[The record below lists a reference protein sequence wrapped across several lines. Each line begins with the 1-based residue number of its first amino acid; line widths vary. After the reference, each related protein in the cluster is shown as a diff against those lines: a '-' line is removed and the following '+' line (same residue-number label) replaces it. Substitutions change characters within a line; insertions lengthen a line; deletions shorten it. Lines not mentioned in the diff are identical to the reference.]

1 MDDEVPVS
9 RRARRRTTRRS
20 GLSDSTVSEG
30 GSSGSINEDV
40 EEMVSPPIASA
51 LSEAESSV
59 GSRTDAPADFTP
71 YNRMQEVSS
80 SSGTTAY
87 EKEYRLKLLHR
98 MLMRNVPLDQIAKE
112 LSVSVRTVIRDRKD
126 LYKALARGA
135 QGLDVN
141 VLIGDT
147 MAFYNE
153 VQGMG
158 LRAASAS
165 KAPLNMRLTAMR
177 TALASKNDMHRFLS
191 NVGVYDVL
199 KFQAGEQNKSN
210 DMEKLVKLTE
220 AILNDNDDERFD
232 PLQSIANSVLAE
244 DEDIHLI

>member
-1 MDDEVPVS
+1 MVDEV
-9 RRARRRTTRRS
+9 RRRVRRRVS
-20 GLSDSTVSEG
+20 GRRGGLSDSTTSEG
-30 GSSGSINEDV
+30 GNVASLNSDV
-40 EEMVSPPIASA
+40 EGMTTRPVTTP
-51 LSEAESSV
+51 LSESESAV

-71 YNRMQEVSS
+71 ANRMKEVRDSS
-80 SSGTTAY
+80 RATAY

-112 LSVSVRTVIRDRKD
+112 LDVSVRTVMRDRKD
-126 LYKALARGA
+126 LYKALGKGA
-135 QGLDVN
+135 QDLDVN

-147 MAFYNE
+147 MAFYGE

-165 KAPLNMRLTAMR
+165 KAPLNMRLAAMR

-199 KFQAGEQNKSN
+199 KFQAGEKNGNN
-210 DMEKLVKLTE
+210 DLEKLVNITE
-220 AILNDNDDERFD
+220 AILADNDDTLD
-232 PLQSIANSVLAE
+232 PMQSIANVGLLE
-244 DEDIHLI
+244 EEEDIHLL

>member
-1 MDDEVPVS
+1 MVDESEVPS
-9 RRARRRTTRRS
+9 RRRRRGSRRGG
-20 GLSDSTVSEG
+20 GLSDSTTTEG
-30 GSSGSINEDV
+30 NNIADLNDQV
-40 EEMVSPPIASA
+40 ENIASTHTTTS
-51 LSEAESSV
+51 LSDSDSNV

-71 YNRMQEVSS
+71 YNRMQEVTTKSKS
-80 SSGTTAY
+80 TAY
-87 EKEYRLKLLHR
+87 EREYRLKLLHR

-112 LSVSVRTVIRDRKD
+112 LDVSVRTVLRDRKD
-126 LYKALARGA
+126 LYKALGKGA

-147 MAFYNE
+147 MAFYAE

-165 KAPLNMRLTAMR
+165 KAPLNMRLAAMR

-199 KFQAGEQNKSN
+199 KFQAGEKGGNN
-210 DMEKLVKLTE
+210 DLEKLVNITE
-220 AILNDNDDERFD
+220 AILKGDDMED
-232 PLQSIANSVLAE
+232 PLQSIANMGLIE
-244 DEDIHLI
+244 DDEDIQLL

>member
-1 MDDEVPVS
+1 MVDEVPARRVR
-9 RRARRRTTRRS
+9 RRAARRG

-30 GSSGSINEDV
+30 GSVSSLNDDV
-40 EEMVSPPIASA
+40 EGMVSPPTTAP
-51 LSEAESSV
+51 LSETDSSV

-80 SSGTTAY
+80 SSRATAY
-87 EKEYRLKLLHR
+87 EREYRLKLLHR

-112 LSVSVRTVIRDRKD
+112 LDISVRTVIRDRKD
-126 LYKALARGA
+126 LYKAIGKAA

-147 MAFYNE
+147 MAFYGE

-165 KAPLNMRLTAMR
+165 KAPLNMRLAAMR
-177 TALASKNDMHRFLS
+177 TALASKNDMHRFLA

-210 DMEKLVKLTE
+210 DLEKLVNITE
-220 AILNDNDDERFD
+220 AILNEEDDEAD
-232 PLQSIANSVLAE
+232 PLQSIAKLGLLDDE
-244 DEDIHLI
+244 EDIHLI